1 MKELRA
7 KIWEAL
13 LSALPI
19 TAVVYL
25 MALTPWFDM
34 NRAELITFT
43 VGAVLL
49 ILGIG
54 LFNLGADLAMTPMGT
69 HVGSGLS
76 KQGKLLLLL
85 AVCFVLG
92 MLITI
97 AEPDLQVL
105 AAQVSAVMNGTML
118 VYAVGIGVGSFLVI
132 AVLRIVFHRRLSNI
146 LMLFYMLLF
155 ALALLLAVNEKTSL
169 LPMAFDSGGVT
180 TGPITVPFIMALGVG
195 VAGVLGDK
203 HSKENSFGLV
213 SLCSIGPILA
223 VMVLGMFSGKNL
235 TYQVPDYTVS
245 PDVLGSFLHALGHTA
260 KEVALALGLMLA
272 VNGNLPLLPM
282 SFDSGGVTTGPITVP
297 FIMALGVGI
306 SGVLGDPRSKDNSF
320 GLVALCSV
328 GPVLAVLV
336 LGIFASNN
344 LTYAVP
350 DYTVSGDILGS
361 YLHTAAHTCKEV
373 ALALGLIVV
382 FFLVCQVLF
391 LKLSFKRLKRIAVGV
406 SLTYIGLVLFLTGVN
421 VGFMP
426 IGYKLGHALA
436 SADSNLLILF
446 GLVTGVL
453 VVLAEPAIH
462 VLNGQ
467 VEEVTG
473 GMVSK
478 RAMMIGLC
486 VGVGAA
492 ITLSMVRIV
501 YDFSLVYYIIPG
513 YFISLA
519 LSLFVPPVYT
529 AIAFDSGGVASG
541 PMTSGFILPFAVG
554 ACVALQG
561 GEAVLRDAFGVVAL
575 VAMIPLI
582 TIQLLGFKGL
592 IDAHVQERKA
602 MKRILDADEQQIIN
616 FM

>member
-1 MKELRA
+1 MELKELKD
-7 KIWEAL
+7 KILEAL
-13 LSALPI
+13 YSALPI
-19 TAVVYL
+19 TALVYL
-25 MALTPWFDM
+25 MALSPWFEFS
-34 NRAELITFT
+34 RVELVTFT
-43 VGAVLL
+43 AGAVLL
-49 ILGIG
+49 VLGIG
-54 LFNLGADLAMTPMGT
+54 LFSMGADLAMTPMGT

-76 KQGKLLLLL
+76 KQRKLGLLLF
-85 AVCFVLG
+85 VCFVLG

-105 AAQVSAVMNGTML
+105 ANQVSAVMNGTVL
-118 VYAVGIGVGSFLVI
+118 VYAVGFGVGAFLVI
-132 AVLRIVFHRRLSNI
+132 AVLKIVFRKSLGTI

-155 ALALLLAVNEKTSL
+155 AL
-169 LPMAFDSGGVT
+169 
-180 TGPITVPFIMALGVG
+180 
-195 VAGVLGDK
+195 
-203 HSKENSFGLV
+203 
-213 SLCSIGPILA
+213 
-223 VMVLGMFSGKNL
+223 
-235 TYQVPDYTVS
+235 
-245 PDVLGSFLHALGHTA
+245 
-260 KEVALALGLMLA
+260 GLMLA
-272 VNGNLPLLPM
+272 VSGNLPLLPM

-306 SGVLGDPRSKDNSF
+306 SSVLGDPRSKDNSF

-336 LGIFASNN
+336 LGIFASND

-350 DYTVSGDILGS
+350 DYTVSADILGS
-361 YLHTAAHTCKEV
+361 YLHTALHTCKEV
-373 ALALGLIVV
+373 ATALGMIVV
-382 FFLVCQVLF
+382 FFLVCQVAF

-406 SLTYIGLVLFLTGVN
+406 IITYLGLVLFLTGVN

-436 SADSNLLILF
+436 TANSKLLIGF

-467 VEEVTG
+467 VEDVTG

-478 RAMMIGLC
+478 KAMMIGLC
-486 VGVGAA
+486 IGVGAA

-561 GEAVLRDAFGVVAL
+561 EAAVLRDAFGVVAL

-602 MKRILDADEQQIIN
+602 MKRILDADDQQIIN